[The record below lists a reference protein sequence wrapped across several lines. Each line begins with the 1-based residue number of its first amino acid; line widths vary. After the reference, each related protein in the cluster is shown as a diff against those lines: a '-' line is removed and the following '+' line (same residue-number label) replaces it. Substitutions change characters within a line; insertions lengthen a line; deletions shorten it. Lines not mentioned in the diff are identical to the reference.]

1 MMFAEASQ
9 TVYPAFDWQ
18 GLVAVV
24 VVLVVG
30 VVLLG
35 VEVFVTPGFGVGGIA
50 GVVLMIGGSVGA
62 WLVLGPTWGALVVV
76 ASVALATV
84 MVIVGLRSKAA
95 KRRLVLDTQQ
105 PHGGGVETSDLA
117 YLMDAEGVARTDLR
131 PAGIAVFGDE
141 RIDVVSEGGFVEK
154 QCAIKVVAVDGPRVI
169 VAPVDGPAGER
180 GE

>member
-1 MMFAEASQ
+1 MMLAEASQ

-18 GLVAVV
+18 GLVAVI

-35 VEVFVTPGFGVGGIA
+35 VEVFVTPGFGVGGVA
-50 GVVLMIGGSVGA
+50 GLVLILGGSIGS

-76 ASVALATV
+76 LTVAVATV
-84 MVIVGLRSKAA
+84 MVIFGLRSKAA
-95 KRRLVLDTQQ
+95 KKRLVLDTQQ

-117 YLMDAEGVARTDLR
+117 YLMDAEGVAKSDLR

-141 RIDVVSEGGFVEK
+141 RVDVVSEGGFLEK
-154 QCAIKVVAVDGPRVI
+154 QTAIKVVAVDGPRVI
-169 VAPVDGPAGER
+169 VAPVDRPAGER